1 MRIITMKC
9 PHCLVAFSD
18 RPNSLGV
25 GKDVDGQWNLLVY
38 GCPECKRLILYLE
51 TDDTPVQLLENAE
64 KGFWPQSGSW
74 PIENPKTIM
83 VRPVSSSRDPCPP
96 EVPEDIKKD
105 YVEACLVL
113 PYSANAC
120 AALSRRCLQHI
131 LRKHANVK
139 PDELNSE
146 INEVL
151 SQGNLPLDIK
161 SVIRGPQ
168 IAGNIAAHPM
178 PDNAGEITDV
188 EPWEA
193 EWVLDIIESL
203 FGHYF
208 VQPAKNKSRMSAL
221 KAKYDEGRANVK

>member
-1 MRIITMKC
+1 M
-9 PHCLVAFSD
+9 
-18 RPNSLGV
+18 
-25 GKDVDGQWNLLVY
+25 VY
-38 GCPECKRLILYLE
+38 ACPECKRLILCLE
-51 TDDTPVQLLENAE
+51 TDDTPNPLLDNAE
-64 KGFWPQSGSW
+64 KGLWPPGGSW
-74 PIENPKTIM
+74 HIENPKTIM
-83 VRPVSSSRDPCPP
+83 VRPIGSSRDPCPP

-113 PYSANAC
+113 PYSANAS

-131 LRKHANVK
+131 LRKHANVN
-139 PDELNSE
+139 PSNLNAE

-151 SQGNLPLDIK
+151 NRGNLPPDIQ

-178 PDNAGEITDV
+178 SDKAGEITDV

-203 FGHYF
+203 FGYYF
-208 VQPAKNKSRMSAL
+208 VQPAMNKRRMNVL
-221 KAKYDEGRANVK
+221 KAKYDEARANVK

>member
-1 MRIITMKC
+1 M
-9 PHCLVAFSD
+9 
-18 RPNSLGV
+18 
-25 GKDVDGQWNLLVY
+25 
-38 GCPECKRLILYLE
+38 
-51 TDDTPVQLLENAE
+51 
-64 KGFWPQSGSW
+64 
-74 PIENPKTIM
+74 
-83 VRPVSSSRDPCPP
+83 
-96 EVPEDIKKD
+96 
-105 YVEACLVL
+105 
-113 PYSANAC
+113 
-120 AALSRRCLQHI
+120 
-131 LRKHANVK
+131 K
-139 PDELNSE
+139 PDKLNSE

-151 SQGNLPLDIK
+151 NQGNLPLDIK

-221 KAKYDEGRANVK
+221 KAKYDEGEPT